1 MRTGEVC
8 SRSVVAATRDMPL
21 AEASR
26 LMRENHV
33 GSLVVTGEGEKRVPV
48 GIVTDRDIVVE
59 VVAAGLDHQTLTVG
73 EIMGSSVATAREDDD
88 TLETLDLMRLRG
100 VRRVPVVDAAG
111 ELVGIVSIDDLLESV
126 ANELSNIVL
135 ALRSGPAI
143 EFLRRR

>member
-8 SRSVVAATRDMPL
+8 NRKVVAASRETPL

-33 GSLVVTGEGEKRVPV
+33 GSLVVTEGEARVPV

-59 VVAAGLDHQTLTVG
+59 VVAAGLDHNTLTVG
-73 EIMGSSVATAREDDD
+73 EIMGPSVATASEDDD
-88 TLETLDLMRLRG
+88 TLDTLEVMRARG

-111 ELVGIVSIDDLLESV
+111 RLVGLVSIDDLLE
-126 ANELSNIVL
+126 ALAKELSNIVL
-135 ALRSGPAI
+135 AIRSGPSI
-143 EFLRRR
+143 EGWKRR

>member
-73 EIMGSSVATAREDDD
+73 EIMGPSVATAREDDD
-88 TLETLDLMRLRG
+88 TLETLDLMRQRG